1 MTFKPFL
8 TAEDI
13 SSLQQEEAQ
22 SSKTQK
28 RTPEQIEAIYSYGN
42 NILVSA
48 SAGSGKTFV
57 MVERI
62 IDKIL
67 RGITVD
73 QLFISTFTVKA
84 AGELKER
91 LEKKISQALQ
101 ATKDNDLKTYLNE
114 QLLGLQ
120 TADIGTMDAFTQ
132 KLVNQYGYTLGISP
146 TFRIMTDKSE
156 QDIVKNDVFSD
167 LFSDYM
173 TGKNKDVFRK
183 LVRNFSGNRKD
194 SSAFRGIVYKIYDF
208 SQATDNPKKWLA
220 EVFLK
225 GAKTYTDFSAI
236 PDQEVSDFLTCLHDT
251 ANQLQDV
258 TDLEDYKQK
267 TAKGTPTAAYKKHLN
282 MIEHLHEWAMHF

>member
-1 MTFKPFL
+1 MIFKPFL
-8 TAEDI
+8 TSEDI
-13 SSLQQEEAQ
+13 SSLQIQEAQ
-22 SSKTQK
+22 SSKKQK

-67 RGITVD
+67 RGVTID

-91 LEKKISQALQ
+91 IEKKISQALQ
-101 ATKDNDLKTYLNE
+101 ETTDNDLKNYLNE

-156 QDIVKNDVFSD
+156 QDILKNEVFFD

-173 TGKNKDVFRK
+173 TGNNAELFRQ

-194 SSAFRGIVYKIYDF
+194 STAFRGIVYKIYDF
-208 SQATDNPKKWLA
+208 SQATDNPQKWLA

-236 PDQEVSDFLTCLHDT
+236 PDQEVTDF
-251 ANQLQDV
+251 
-258 TDLEDYKQK
+258 
-267 TAKGTPTAAYKKHLN
+267 
-282 MIEHLHEWAMHF
+282 